1 VRADLDGVVPQ
12 QNRFRP
18 GNLIAGLAPIL
29 LIAGLVLLHA
39 FINWLWLADNVTITG
54 IDKSGHLTRSLNY
67 HLALSPLTLRGTFAT
82 LVDNPIRPSLFPIS
96 ATLAYRLLGFS
107 VDAGPMINLLYMA
120 ILLSSTYGLGV
131 KLAGRNVGLLS
142 TVLVG
147 TYPMVYAMS
156 RYFYQEFALAAMVT
170 ASIYFLV
177 ASDGFQ
183 NRIESILFGLCLG
196 LGLLTKRTYVVFVL
210 VPVAYVVL
218 RSKLLASL
226 WQRLTNRPRVHWRAL
241 IVATAGGAL
250 LAGLW
255 FFPNRESIAELMLG
269 DWLFLLW
276 WFLAALTIYLIALP
290 PAPVANLLGSLSLG
304 ASLASVWYLARI
316 EFILRA
322 AGFAYGSQGPE
333 GRDFAW
339 LDPYTYSYYLHH
351 IVIEHI
357 SSLYAAFALL
367 AGGILLLLWF
377 RRRAKPAMAWWVLIC
392 WVIGAYILMTF
403 TLYRQSRAILPI
415 LPPIALLT
423 AAGLLLIPWR
433 RLRSV
438 LLSLMLIGGFL
449 QLAVL
454 SFTPLHGVAEAT
466 RWGTVS
472 LFARGAHILWPD
484 YGHTDPGW
492 AIHDDLLQRLE
503 SVRQSAGSEALR
515 LGLLAS
521 TTYLNS
527 TQFQP
532 LILTSYPSIVVEG
545 LTQASDKGE
554 PAYPLLFDYDFVGLK
569 RNNRFVSDT
578 ERAIIDRLLSDPPPA
593 FTQAFELDMTYPLP
607 DGDTLYLYRRRDFS
621 PENLDPTYVSDL
633 VGHLSTVAQPGDAIL
648 LDTPAMLAPT
658 ARHLADSPTYYQWPL
673 TDDDLSHV
681 VTGHQRIFAI
691 DWEAVPS
698 DYTWLDRY
706 AHLAAS
712 AWFGDIHLSVYGA
725 SRDLVEYPSGAEF
738 GQVYVLEQYALPE
751 EPLVQGDLLP
761 FQLVWRADTV
771 PGDRHKVF
779 AHLLASDGRLVAQ
792 YDGEPVGGTRPTTD
806 WTPGERV
813 LDRRG
818 ILLPADLAEGSYTL
832 VVGWYPVDGGDRL
845 PVVSAGKAPLGDQL
859 ELGSIQVVS
868 R

>member
-1 VRADLDGVVPQ
+1 MISQESHHGTENLRA
-12 QNRFRP
+12 R
-18 GNLIAGLAPIL
+18 LAPVL

-39 FINWLWLADNVTITG
+39 FINWLWLANNVTITG

-67 HLALSPLTLRGTFAT
+67 HQALSPLTLRGIFAT
-82 LVDNPIRPSLFPIS
+82 LVENPIRPSLFPIS

-120 ILLSSTYGLGV
+120 ILLSSTYGLGI
-131 KLAGRNVGLLS
+131 KLAGRKVGLLA
-142 TVLVG
+142 TALVG

-156 RYFYQEFALAAMVT
+156 RYFYQEFALAAMV
-170 ASIYFLV
+170 AVSIYFLM
-177 ASDGFQ
+177 ASDRFQ
-183 NRIESILFGLCLG
+183 NRRESLLFGLCLG
-196 LGLLTKRTYVVFVL
+196 LGLLTKRTYVAFML
-210 VPVAYVVL
+210 VPVGYVLL
-218 RSKLLASL
+218 RSKLPAAL
-226 WQRLTNRPRVHWRAL
+226 WRRLTSRPQIHWRAL

-255 FFPNRESIAELMLG
+255 FFPNREQIAELMLG
-269 DWLFLLW
+269 YWLFPLW

-290 PAPVANLLGSLSLG
+290 PAPVVNLLGSLSLG
-304 ASLASVWYLARI
+304 VSLASVWYLARI

-333 GRDFAW
+333 GRNFAW

-357 SSLYAAFALL
+357 SSFYAAFALL
-367 AGGILLLLWF
+367 AGGVLLFLWF
-377 RRRAKPAMAWWVLIC
+377 RRRPKPAMVWWVLIS
-392 WVIGAYILMTF
+392 WVLGAYILMTF

-423 AAGLLLIPWR
+423 AAGLLMIPWR
-433 RLRSV
+433 RIRLALV
-438 LLSLMLIGGFL
+438 SLMLIGGFL
-449 QLAVL
+449 QVAVL
-454 SFTPLHGVAEAT
+454 SFTPLHSVAEAT

-503 SVRQSAGSEALR
+503 SVRQAEGSELLR
-515 LGLLAS
+515 FGLLVS
-521 TTYLNS
+521 TAYLNS
-527 TQFQP
+527 AQFQP
-532 LILTSYPSIVVEG
+532 LTITSYPRIVVEG
-545 LTQASDKGE
+545 LTQVSEKGE
-554 PAYPLLFDYDFVGLK
+554 PAYPLLFDFDFVAVK
-569 RNNRFVSDT
+569 RENRFVSDT
-578 ERAIIDRLLSDPPPA
+578 EQAIIDRLLSDPPPA
-593 FTQAFELDMTYPLP
+593 FTQAFDLDTAYPLP
-607 DGDTLYLYRRRDFS
+607 DGDTLYLYRRRDF
-621 PENLDPTYVSDL
+621 PPANLELTYVSDL
-633 VGHLSTVAQPGDAIL
+633 VAQLATVTQSGDAIL

-658 ARHLADSPTYYQWPL
+658 ARQLADSPTYYLWPW

-681 VTGHQRIFAI
+681 ATEHRRIFAI
-691 DWEAVPS
+691 DWEAAPS
-698 DYTWLDRY
+698 DYTWLDRNAY
-706 AHLAAS
+706 PATT

-725 SRDLVEYPSGAEF
+725 GNDLVEVPSGAEF
-738 GQVYVLEQYALPE
+738 GQIYLLERYALPE
-751 EPLVQGDLLP
+751 GRLAPGDLLL
-761 FQLVWRADTV
+761 FRLIWRASTM

-792 YDGEPVGGTRPTTD
+792 YDGEPVGGTRPTTG
-806 WTPGERV
+806 WTPGEQI

-818 ILLPADLAEGSYTL
+818 ILLPVDLAEGSYTL

-845 PVVSAGKAPLGDQL
+845 PVISATKESLGDQL
-859 ELGSIQVVS
+859 ELGSIQVMG